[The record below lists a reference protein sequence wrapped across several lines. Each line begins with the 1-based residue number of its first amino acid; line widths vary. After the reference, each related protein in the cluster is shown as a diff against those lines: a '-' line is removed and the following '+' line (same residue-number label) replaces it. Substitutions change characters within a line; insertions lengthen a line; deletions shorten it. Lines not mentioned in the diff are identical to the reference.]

1 MASKIFPNN
10 IGPNCENALRC
21 FFDLSPLEVKVYREL
36 LDNGSG
42 TALEIGNRIE
52 RDRSTAYRSV
62 TKLVNNGLA
71 VKKLKNR
78 DGGGI
83 FHVYEAVDP
92 QEVQVMLKDLIDS
105 WYDEMKI
112 VVERASASLR
122 SD

>member
-1 MASKIFPNN
+1 MASKVFPSN

-36 LDNGSG
+36 LDSGSG
-42 TALEIGNRIE
+42 TALEIGSRIE

-78 DGGGI
+78 AGGGI

-92 QEVQVMLKDLIDS
+92 QEVQVMLREIIDS
-105 WYDEMKI
+105 WYEEMKV
-112 VVERASASLR
+112 VVEKASASLR

>member
-1 MASKIFPNN
+1 MASKIFPTN

-42 TALEIGNRIE
+42 TALEIGARIE

-78 DGGGI
+78 EGGGI
-83 FHVYEAVDP
+83 FHIYEAVDP
-92 QEVQVMLKDLIDS
+92 QEVQVMLRDIIDS
-105 WYDEMKI
+105 WYNEMKI
-112 VVERASASLR
+112 VVEKASASLR

>member
-1 MASKIFPNN
+1 MSSKIFPTN

-42 TALEIGNRIE
+42 TALEIGTRIE

-71 VKKLKNR
+71 VKKLNNR
-78 DGGGI
+78 AGGGI

-92 QEVQVMLKDLIDS
+92 QEVQVMLREIIDS
-105 WYDEMKI
+105 WYDEMKV
-112 VVERASASLR
+112 VVEKASASLR

>member
-1 MASKIFPNN
+1 MASKIFPSN

-36 LDNGSG
+36 LENGSG
-42 TALEIGNRIE
+42 TALEIGERIH

-62 TKLVNNGLA
+62 STLVSNGLA
-71 VKKLKNR
+71 VKSLKNR

-83 FHVYEAVDP
+83 YHVYEAVDP
-92 QEVQVMLKDLIDS
+92 EEVQVMLKDLIDS
-105 WYDEMKI
+105 WYTEMLK
-112 VVERASASLR
+112 VVERAPSSLR

>member
-1 MASKIFPNN
+1 MASKIFPTN

-42 TALEIGNRIE
+42 TALEIGDRIQ
-52 RDRSTAYRSV
+52 RDRSTAYRSAS
-62 TKLVNNGLA
+62 TLVSNGLA
-71 VKKLKNR
+71 VKTLKNR

-83 FHVYEAVDP
+83 YHIYEAVEP
-92 QEVQVMLKDLIDS
+92 EQVQVMLKEMINS
-105 WYDEMKI
+105 WYNEMLK
-112 VVERASASLR
+112 VVDRASASLR